1 MAMYD
6 KNPDEMVFMR
16 ILNLN
21 TYDVNY
27 WSNLIN
33 YARLLM
39 AKDEEK
45 KMELEEL
52 IYNFRRLL
60 CEMETP
66 TFSEFVMLSNTEKER
81 YGIPPFWLIQLT
93 INSIDDYTSYFKSRT
108 GEKITRPYLEGRLE
122 EIKQFVFVYLAEKK
136 QNIRFTQ
143 IQP

>member
-1 MAMYD
+1 MPMYD

-21 TYDVNY
+21 SYDVNY

-39 AKDEEK
+39 AKEEIK
-45 KMELEEL
+45 KQELEEL

-60 CEMETP
+60 CEKETP
-66 TFSEFVMLSNTEKER
+66 DYNNFSNLSYPQKQQLQ
-81 YGIPPFWLIQLT
+81 IPPFWLIQLT
-93 INSIDDYTSYFKSRT
+93 INSINDYSTYFKSR
-108 GEKITRPYLEGRLE
+108 GGDKVTRPYLEGKLE
-122 EIKQFVFVYLAEKK
+122 EIKEFIFVYLAEKK